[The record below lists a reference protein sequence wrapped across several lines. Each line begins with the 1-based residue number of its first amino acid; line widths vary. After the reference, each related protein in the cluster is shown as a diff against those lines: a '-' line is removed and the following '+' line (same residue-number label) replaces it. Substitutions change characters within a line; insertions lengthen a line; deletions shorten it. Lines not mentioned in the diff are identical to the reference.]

1 MGFWFT
7 QVAALHVRLR
17 QAVACDRAAAA
28 ASAAITTVA
37 AADWAGAA
45 QRALSRLMVKPRLMP
60 SMRTAAIRI
69 GPGERT
75 IPLRSGLTP
84 PSLYTATAKQMRP
97 TATYR
102 HTVSTSSVPPAK
114 FMARSSAA
122 SGVAPSTPTRATAVP
137 SARVIA
143 TAFWER
149 RSGGLKCRGG
159 YLRPKSRSDGPPAI
173 RRAAGRAGGGAMEA
187 QPLIKLSRLS
197 KAVEGEGAA
206 SAQKQERRALFLSFF
221 RPSDGAR

>member
-17 QAVACDRAAAA
+17 QAVACNRAAAA

-75 IPLRSGLTP
+75 IPLRSGPTP

-102 HTVSTSSVPPAK
+102 HTVITSSVPPAK

-149 RSGGLKCRGG
+149 RSG
-159 YLRPKSRSDGPPAI
+159 
-173 RRAAGRAGGGAMEA
+173 AA
-187 QPLIKLSRLS
+187 
-197 KAVEGEGAA
+197 
-206 SAQKQERRALFLSFF
+206 
-221 RPSDGAR
+221 